1 MLFVFKLY
9 TMTKEEEIKKLKE
22 ELLNAANWLD
32 KIIYDNSMFI
42 KALAKVEVVKIKK
55 YLGVS
60 NTEEE

>member
-1 MLFVFKLY
+1 
-9 TMTKEEEIKKLKE
+9 MTKDEEIKKLKE